1 MTVVAKGRFRT
12 LAVYPTG
19 LGFGWVVCEGPF
31 QLIESGVFATLDKGR
46 PAASARKLVR
56 LIKRIRP
63 GEFVIEAYDQRKPPV
78 RAIAGSLVNAAADR
92 GLFVEAHS
100 RATVQ
105 RAFEAVGARTRED
118 IAAVLARHFPALAL
132 RLPKRRRPW
141 EGEDKRLA
149 IFNAAAV
156 VIAHYHNGATALLDE
171 RGSAA

>member
-12 LAVYPTG
+12 IAVYPTG
-19 LGFGWVVCEGPF
+19 IGFGWVVCEGPF
-31 QLIESGVFATLDKGR
+31 ELIESGVFATLDKGR
-46 PAASARKLVR
+46 AAASVRKLVQ
-56 LIKRIRP
+56 LIERVRP
-63 GEFVIEAYDQRKPPV
+63 GEFVIEAFDQRKPPV
-78 RAIAGSLVNAAADR
+78 KAVAAALVSAAADR
-92 GLFVEAHS
+92 GLFVEAHTRS
-100 RATVQ
+100 SVQ
-105 RAFEAVGARTRED
+105 QAFEVVGASTRED

-141 EGEDKRLA
+141 DGEDKRLA